1 MGAAE
6 GLFYRGDRAILAT
19 MHAKEKV
26 VAPIVERF
34 LGLRLEVTT
43 GVDTD
48 TFGTFS
54 RDIARTGSQLDAARA
69 KITAAFEISPDLHIA
84 LASEGSFGPHPYIP
98 FCPLEREIIVLVD
111 RTIGLEL
118 VGHHATIN
126 TNFAHAV
133 VSDLAAGFDFAE
145 RMGFPDHGVIVM
157 GCRDGQPAHDLA
169 LIKDAVTQDD
179 LASALHQVI
188 AKAGAAFVE
197 TDMRAHRNPRRMRAI
212 KRATIDLA
220 RRARSPCP
228 GCGRPG
234 YAVTERLPGLPCSWC
249 GNQTLLTKAHV
260 QSCVGCGWRV
270 ERAVETVVADPAH
283 CGGCNP

>member
-1 MGAAE
+1 
-6 GLFYRGDRAILAT
+6 
-19 MHAKEKV
+19 MHDKQKV

-48 TFGTFS
+48 AFGTFS
-54 RDIARTGSQLDAARA
+54 RDIERTGSQLDAARA
-69 KITAAFEISPDLHIA
+69 KIEAAFERMPDLKIG

-98 FCPLEREIIVLVD
+98 FCPVEREIVVLVD
-111 RTIGLEL
+111 RTSDLEL
-118 VGHHATIN
+118 VGHHATLD
-126 TNFAHAV
+126 TNFAHV
-133 VSDLAAGFDFAE
+133 VVNDIAAGLEFAE
-145 RMGFPDHGVIVM
+145 RVGFPDHGVIVM
-157 GCRDGQPAHDLA
+157 GCRDGQPVPDLT
-169 LIKDAVTQDD
+169 LIKDAATRDD
-179 LASALHQVI
+179 LASALHEVI

-197 TDMRAHRNPRRMRAI
+197 TDMRAYRNPRRMRAI

-220 RRARSPCP
+220 RRASSPCP

-249 GNQTLLTKAHV
+249 GEPTLLTKANV

-270 ERAVETVVADPAH
+270 ERAVEAVAADPAH
-283 CGGCNP
+283 CGECNP

>member
-1 MGAAE
+1 MGTAS
-6 GLFYRGDRAILAT
+6 GLLYNGDRAILAT
-19 MHAKEKV
+19 MHDKEKV
-26 VAPIVERF
+26 IAPIVERF
-34 LGLRLEVTT
+34 LGLRLEVTS
-43 GVDTD
+43 GVNTD
-48 TFGTFS
+48 TFGTFG
-54 RDIARTGSQLDAARA
+54 RDIERTGSQLDAARA
-69 KITAAFEISPDLHIA
+69 KVRAALERTPELRIA

-98 FCPLEREIIVLVD
+98 FCPLAREIVILVD
-111 RTIGLEL
+111 RTMGLEL
-118 VGHHATIN
+118 VGHHATTN

-133 VSDLAAGFDFAE
+133 VSGLAEGIDFAE
-145 RMGFPDHGVIVM
+145 QVGFPDHGVIVM

-169 LIKDAVTQDD
+169 LIKDAATQDD

-197 TDMRAHRNPRRMRAI
+197 TDMRAHRNPRRMSAI

-234 YAVTERLPGLPCSWC
+234 YAVTERLSGLPCSWC
-249 GNQTLLTKAHV
+249 GAPTLLTKTDV
-260 QSCVGCGWRV
+260 QSCIGCGWRV
-270 ERAVETVVADPAH
+270 ERPVKTVVADPAH

>member
-6 GLFYRGDRAILAT
+6 GLLYRGDRAILAT
-19 MHAKEKV
+19 MHDKQKV

-48 TFGTFS
+48 AFGTFS
-54 RDIARTGSQLDAARA
+54 RDIERTGSQLDAARA
-69 KITAAFEISPDLHIA
+69 KIEAAFERMPDLKIG

-98 FCPLEREIIVLVD
+98 FCPVEREIVVLVD
-111 RTIGLEL
+111 RTSDLEL
-118 VGHHATIN
+118 VGHHATLD
-126 TNFAHAV
+126 TNFAHV
-133 VSDLAAGFDFAE
+133 VVNDIAAGLEFAE
-145 RMGFPDHGVIVM
+145 RVGFPDHGVIVM
-157 GCRDGQPAHDLA
+157 GCRDGQPVPDLT
-169 LIKDAVTQDD
+169 LIKDAATRDD
-179 LASALHQVI
+179 LASALHEVI

-197 TDMRAHRNPRRMRAI
+197 TDMRAYRNPRRMRAI

-220 RRARSPCP
+220 RRASSPCP

-249 GNQTLLTKAHV
+249 GEPTLLTKANV

-270 ERAVETVVADPAH
+270 ERAVEAVAADPAH
-283 CGGCNP
+283 CGECNP

>member
-6 GLFYRGDRAILAT
+6 GLLYRGDRAILAT
-19 MHAKEKV
+19 MHAKEEV
-26 VAPIVERF
+26 VGPIVERF
-34 LGLRLEVTT
+34 LGLQLEVTT
-43 GVDTD
+43 GVNTD

-54 RDIARTGSQLDAARA
+54 RDIERTGSQLDAARA
-69 KITAAFEISPDLHIA
+69 KIEAAFERMPDLQIA
-84 LASEGSFGPHPYIP
+84 LASEGSFGPHPFIP
-98 FCPLEREIIVLVD
+98 LYPLEREIVVLVD
-111 RTIGLEL
+111 RTAGLEL
-118 VGHHATIN
+118 VGHHATPD
-126 TNFAHAV
+126 TNFAQVIVA
-133 VSDLAAGFDFAE
+133 DIAGGLDFAE
-145 RMGFPDHGVIVM
+145 RVGFPDHGVIVM

-169 LIKDAVTQDD
+169 LIKDAATWND
-179 LASALHQVI
+179 LASTLHRVV

-234 YAVTERLPGLPCSWC
+234 YAVTERLLGLPCSWC
-249 GNQTLLTKAHV
+249 GEPTLLTKTDV

-270 ERAVETVVADPAH
+270 ERAVEAGAADPAH
-283 CGGCNP
+283 CGECNP